1 MAGARQKGP
10 PDHFPVQGSKG
21 DLRELL
27 GKARYGHF
35 ASDQSVFRPFYAGQ
49 YRMHRLCPFHWGYGL
64 RVLCLRLV
72 PSVFPLLPNAS
83 SDLDGLGRNV
93 LRPSRA
99 CRPGSQKRPVAA
111 FEPPDGAITRP
122 DDRGPFLP
130 LPVVTI
136 ETEAMVWSKADPWP
150 SLDRQPSRGKSR
162 PGWFKTRLSC
172 PLVRKS
178 KF

>member
-1 MAGARQKGP
+1 MSALP
-10 PDHFPVQGSKG
+10 S
-21 DLRELL
+21 
-27 GKARYGHF
+27 
-35 ASDQSVFRPFYAGQ
+35 
-49 YRMHRLCPFHWGYGL
+49 RLYDRHGF
-64 RVLCLRLV
+64 
-72 PSVFPLLPNAS
+72 
-83 SDLDGLGRNV
+83 GRNV
-93 LRPSRA
+93 ATFPGLSTRALTAVKRGEFSPDANVAQLGQRRSYAPGLPSRFTETA
-99 CRPGSQKRPVAA
+99 RA